1 LNRRFTFS
9 DKRVIYKIRTG
20 FIPVTGN
27 TWVLQFQKG
36 PVRDWFTGMADR
48 TRSSQLKRQR
58 RESGTDDTVQGF
70 FIAGADGTSY
80 GWDNDF
86 RPEGML
92 QFIDQGLRRFRRN
105 PPRPVTFTRSD
116 PGSQTATPSSVA
128 VVRVFTRLAAVP
140 GGRAPEKGVQRD
152 TLWLYAD
159 ELRTL
164 RDLARGGRPFA
175 LPPTLA
181 ARIARFHLVDNVRGE
196 PDMWRP
202 GEVEQVS
209 FKSTGVRQVG
219 PAYEVSF
226 RGDYDLHRADGRR
239 SLNGRIEGEITL
251 DVRTARLIRF
261 RAYADGKAERVG
273 KTGDR
278 RRFRLLIAMV
288 EATDAVA
295 RVVPPEAVTVGYASE
310 YRSPR
315 IGRTAVMHRE

>member
-9 DKRVIYKIRTG
+9 DRRVIDKLRTH
-20 FIPVTGN
+20 FIPVAGN
-27 TWVLQFQKG
+27 AWVLQFQKG
-36 PVRDWFTGMADR
+36 TARDWFMGMADR
-48 TRSSQLKRQR
+48 TGSPQLKRQR

-70 FIAGADGTSY
+70 FIAGSDGTSY

-92 QFIDQGLRRFRRN
+92 QFIEQGLRRFRRN
-105 PPRPVTFTRSD
+105 PPRPVTIAHS
-116 PGSQTATPSSVA
+116 GLESQRATPSSVS

-152 TLWLYAD
+152 TLWIYAD
-159 ELRTL
+159 ELRML
-164 RDLARGGRPFA
+164 RDLARGGRRFM
-175 LPPTLA
+175 LPPSLA

-209 FKSTGVRQVG
+209 FKSTGIRRVG
-219 PAYEVSF
+219 PAYVVSL
-226 RGDYDLHRADGRR
+226 RGEYDLHRADGRR
-239 SLNGRIEGEITL
+239 SVDGHIEGEITI
-251 DVRTARLIRF
+251 DGNSARLIRF
-261 RAYADGKAERVG
+261 RAYADGKAERVA

-278 RRFRLLIAMV
+278 RSFRLLIAMV
-288 EATDAVA
+288 EATDVTAQ
-295 RVVPPEAVTVGYASE
+295 VVPPEAVTVGYASE

-315 IGRTAVMHRE
+315 IGRTAVMRRE

>member
-9 DKRVIYKIRTG
+9 DKRVIEKLRTQ
-20 FIPVTGN
+20 FIPVAGN

-36 PVRDWFTGMADR
+36 PVRDWFLGMADR
-48 TRSSQLKRQR
+48 TRSPQLKRQR
-58 RESGTDDTVQGF
+58 RESGADDTVQGF

-92 QFIDQGLRRFRRN
+92 QFVEQGLRRFRNHQPRRVKVPASGTESQAVT
-105 PPRPVTFTRSD
+105 PPSVT
-116 PGSQTATPSSVA
+116 

-140 GGRAPEKGVQRD
+140 GGRPPEKGVQRD

-164 RDLARGGRPFA
+164 RDLASGGRPFA
-175 LPPTLA
+175 LPPALA
-181 ARIARFHLVDNVRGE
+181 TRIARFHLVDNVRGE

-202 GEVEQVS
+202 REVEQVS
-209 FKSTGVRQVG
+209 FKGKGIQQVG
-219 PAYEVSF
+219 SAYVVSF
-226 RGDYDLHRADGRR
+226 QGAYDLHRVDGRR
-239 SLNGRIEGEITL
+239 SLKGRMDGEITI
-251 DVRTARLIRF
+251 DGSSARLIRF
-261 RAYADGKAERVG
+261 RAYADAQAERVD

-278 RRFRLLIAMV
+278 RSFRLRIGMV
-288 EATDAVA
+288 EATDGVA
-295 RVVPPEAVTVGYASE
+295 RVVPPEAVTAGYASE

-315 IGRTAVMHRE
+315 IGRTAVMRRQ